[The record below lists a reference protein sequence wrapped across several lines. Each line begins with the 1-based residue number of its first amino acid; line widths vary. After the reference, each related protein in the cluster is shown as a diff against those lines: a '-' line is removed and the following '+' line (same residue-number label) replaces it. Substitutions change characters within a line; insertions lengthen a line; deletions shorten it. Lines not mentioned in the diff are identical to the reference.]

1 VLVLVLVLRFLYLG
15 CANIKHRC
23 HDPLKNARMAMI
35 GDCVPISNFLKI
47 PIYSYNINIVAPS
60 SDCKA
65 DEWTFDGLD
74 IFMMSV

>member
-1 VLVLVLVLRFLYLG
+1 
-15 CANIKHRC
+15 
-23 HDPLKNARMAMI
+23 MI

-74 IFMMSV
+74 IFMMSVWYMGFVEINFNFKKQSRSRIL